1 MRVIVRNIQLWGNYS
16 TQGFEVE
23 PNISIHEFKTKISNR
38 LSIPINNMLVKFE
51 RDGYTVSYLG
61 NLLLI

>member
-16 TQGFEVE
+16 TQGFEVD
-23 PNISIHEFKTKISNR
+23 PSISIHEFKTKISNR
-38 LSIPINNMLVKFE
+38 LSIPINNMLIKFE
-51 RDGYTVSYLG
+51 RDGYTVFYLR